1 MDGLHL
7 KITLAEQAI
16 ERSVDCIHRY
26 AGASG
31 DPARVRLK

>member
-16 ERSVDCIHRY
+16 QRGVDCIHRY

-31 DPARVRLK
+31 DPAGVRLK